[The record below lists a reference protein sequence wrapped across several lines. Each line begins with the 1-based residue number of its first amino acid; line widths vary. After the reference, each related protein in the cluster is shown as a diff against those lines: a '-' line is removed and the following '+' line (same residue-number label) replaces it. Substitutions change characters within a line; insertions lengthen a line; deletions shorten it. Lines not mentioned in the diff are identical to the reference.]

1 MKEGLKQTRVS
12 NPGHGSE
19 LVAFLSQCYNNGSGL
34 FADVK
39 LVCGDGTLWAHA
51 ATLAAVSPVL
61 RSLLLEH
68 RGSQLDCDLGVTVLL
83 MPGLARSDLQVV
95 LDYVYRGW
103 MTLRA

>member
-1 MKEGLKQTRVS
+1 MCDVSKEGLKMTRVS

-61 RSLLLEH
+61 RYHNWTKILS
-68 RGSQLDCDLGVTVLL
+68 
-83 MPGLARSDLQVV
+83 
-95 LDYVYRGW
+95 
-103 MTLRA
+103 